1 MFHLSAEIS
10 DFNVYDFHVYQLGS
24 QKKGI
29 ILARDHVENTI
40 LGMSKMPSSKFLVCI
55 GYDKNHHCLYKIIYL
70 LYQI

>member
-1 MFHLSAEIS
+1 MY
-10 DFNVYDFHVYQLGS
+10 VFHVYLVGS

-29 ILARDHVENTI
+29 ILETIVENKI